1 MKGIMGHQGAT
12 MPPKPAPREVLD
24 NGSVFGRGLFSRGEG
39 GILPARGSDEQLA
52 LVKAAVQAATKAA
65 AGSGSPLLAF
75 LSPMLG
81 GAALTRAAGLNGM
94 GGDAAL
100 GDYQAATGVPDEAM
114 DLLRLLENPNMPDAA
129 KKDLARRFG
138 LIVDPPKSGGRSGGS
153 ARPQKPD
160 AKPETPKEAET
171 RLFGTDGKG
180 PDVTTS
186 VIGTERAPAYGGDL
200 DVRLPVS
207 DDDLLKMY

>member
-1 MKGIMGHQGAT
+1 MKGILGNRAAGTA
-12 MPPKPAPREVLD
+12 PKTTPREVLD
-24 NGSVFGRGLFSRGEG
+24 NGSVFGRGLFTRGEG

-52 LVKAAVQAATKAA
+52 LVKAAVQAATRSS

-81 GAALTRAAGLNGM
+81 GAALTRAAGLSGM

-100 GDYQAATGVPDEAM
+100 GEYQAATGVPDEAM

-129 KKDLARRFG
+129 KKDIARRFG
-138 LIVDPPKSGGRSGGS
+138 LIVDPPKRGSRRGGA
-153 ARPQKPD
+153 ARPQRSD

-171 RLFGTDGKG
+171 RLFGTDGAG
-180 PDVTTS
+180 PDVTS
-186 VIGTERAPAYGGDL
+186 AAPLAPPIPGYGPEIEEAL
-200 DVRLPVS
+200 KRNLPNG
-207 DDDLLKMY
+207 